1 MLKSLKKGRET
12 LLTLLEAFVY
22 DPLVDWAISEDGG
35 TAGFAVSTYGNRE
48 GFNSDLREAKK
59 QLEREVNRDTL
70 AIRFSEIKPGWNRNR
85 DDIYQNL
92 LLMENFLHEL
102 QSNRTD
108 LVDYEKQRDSL
119 SRQIQLIKEAESL
132 NSAIG
137 SHPLN
142 TLSQRYSVY
151 KKIVEERNTA
161 KKVIEK
167 RASESEKTLEGY
179 RSFMKDIESG
189 KLQEYLR
196 SINAN
201 PEQYVSSE
209 FELVEEF
216 LNQSNLRD
224 TFLTANACRHE
235 LNENTFHTTV
245 LVKRAL
251 ETLSQFSAIICY
263 YPKDYEQTHLDY
275 KYLDWC
281 RKLVSEGS
289 ASTCQEVKL

>member
-1 MLKSLKKGRET
+1 M
-12 LLTLLEAFVY
+12 LTLLEAFVY
-22 DPLVDWAISEDGG
+22 DPLVDWAVSEDGG

-85 DDIYQNL
+85 DNIYQNL
-92 LLMENFLHEL
+92 LLMENFLNEL
-102 QSNRTD
+102 QSNRAS
-108 LVDYEKQRDSL
+108 LVEAEKQRDSL
-119 SRQIQLIKEAESL
+119 SRQIQLIREAESL

-151 KKIVEERNTA
+151 KKIVEDHNTA
-161 KKVIEK
+161 KKAIET
-167 RASESEKTLEGY
+167 RAIESESTLEGF
-179 RSFMKDIESG
+179 RSFMKDTENG

-196 SINAN
+196 GVNAN
-201 PEQYVSSE
+201 PELYGNSE

-235 LNENTFHTTV
+235 LNEYTFQATV

-263 YPKDYEQTHLDY
+263 YPKDFEQSHRDF
-275 KYLDWC
+275 KYHDWC
-281 RKLVSEGS
+281 RKLVNEGS
-289 ASTCQEVKL
+289 AATCQEVSHPTIPN